1 MGKGGVDREIY
12 RGRVKDSRL
21 FGFRVQVEQT
31 DLFIRAEKDLSPEAL
46 SLVRDS
52 RSRIVNWSGNHPDFL
67 TSLEPQA
74 NDPLAPPPVKAM
86 LAAGQLAGVGPM
98 AAVAGGI
105 ADFVGSGLQSHSPA
119 GVIVENGG
127 DIFLA
132 SQSEITVGIYAGDSP
147 LSMQLGLV
155 IKPEQT
161 PVGVCTSSRS
171 IGHSL
176 SLGRPD
182 TAMVVADSAALADAA
197 ATGLGNRVSR
207 VKDIEPALAWA
218 LDIAGVRGAVVII
231 KDRIG
236 FLGDLQLI
244 SI

>member
-1 MGKGGVDREIY
+1 MDREIY

-31 DLFIRAEKDLSPEAL
+31 DLFIRAEKDLSSEAL
-46 SLVRDS
+46 SLVRES
-52 RSRIVNWSGNHPDFL
+52 RARILNWTGNHPDFL
-67 TSLEPQA
+67 TSLEPLE
-74 NDPLAPPPVKAM
+74 NDPLAPPPAKEM
-86 LAAGQLAGVGPM
+86 LSAGRLAGVGPM

-105 ADFVGSGLQSHSPA
+105 ADFVGSGLLSYSPG

-127 DIFLA
+127 DIFI
-132 SQSEITVGIYAGDSP
+132 STKSEIVVGLFAGDSP
-147 LSMQLGLV
+147 LSMKLGLV
-155 IKPEQT
+155 MAPEQT

-182 TAMVVADSAALADAA
+182 MAMVVADSAALADAA

-207 VKDIEPALAWA
+207 AEDMEPALAWA
-218 LDIAGVRGAVVII
+218 LDIAGVRGAVVIL
-231 KDRIG
+231 KDRVG